1 METQQNEQ
9 QINVTVRYSDE
20 DLREF
25 KTLIDEKLEK
35 ASQELAFTQ
44 SQIKEANESN
54 ASQQSGDWTDESSN
68 HTEMELLTSMMARQQ
83 HFIQS
88 LESALI
94 RIQNKSYGICTVTG
108 QLIDKKRLLLVPH
121 ATKSIEGKAN
131 AIN

>member
-108 QLIDKKRLLLVPH
+108 QLIDKILDNRLQTQIRFLTIP
-121 ATKSIEGKAN
+121 IRF
-131 AIN
+131 